1 MQNRAVHPGLLCSLI
16 AAALCA
22 IAPRAAFAD
31 PIVVG
36 PLDPLSTVT
45 FDYEGDGF
53 RLTGQGFSAQT
64 VLDTWGFNIPRVQ
77 PESCVICAAGDTL
90 NPGFHTPGEVDLWHG
105 SATIGATT
113 YSDVAF
119 RGSFD
124 FQVAPISFPTMT
136 DQYYFPQ
143 LPFTFTGVL
152 RGFSAG
158 QEVFAQS
165 LTGSGTT
172 RQTFFRFADTVYEG
186 RYQDEYG
193 NRAFVFANDSAPVPE
208 PATMILL
215 GTGLAGVIARTR
227 RSRSKAS

>member
-1 MQNRAVHPGLLCSLI
+1 MQNRAVHTCVLSSLI
-16 AAALCA
+16 AAALFA
-22 IAPRAAFAD
+22 IAPPAFAE
-31 PIVVG
+31 PIVVR
-36 PLDPLSTVT
+36 PLSDVR
-45 FDYEGDGF
+45 FDYEGDRF

-64 VLDTWGFNIPRVQ
+64 VLNTWGFEIPRVQ

-105 SATIGATT
+105 SATIGGTT
-113 YSDVAF
+113 YSDVTF

-136 DQYYFPQ
+136 DQYYFPE
-143 LPFTFTGVL
+143 LPFTFTGLL

-172 RQTFFRFADTVYEG
+172 WQVFVRFDDGAYQG

-193 NRAFVFANDSAPVPE
+193 NRGFVFANDSAPVPE
-208 PATMILL
+208 PATLILL
-215 GTGLAGVIARTR
+215 GTGLAGVITRTR
-227 RSRSKAS
+227 SSRRKTS